1 MFAIDDRALVHIAKH
16 SGAVVIDLK
25 FEPAIGG

>member
-1 MFAIDDRALVHIAKH
+1 MFSIDDNALKLIAKH
-16 SGAVVIDLK
+16 AGAILIDLK